1 MSSRYYHRTLYNFF
15 YIIIYILYTVQFLSK
30 LLSLA
35 IDLGIKYPK
44 LATLTV
50 SIVSYGLLLKWDIS

>member
-15 YIIIYILYTVQFLSK
+15 YIITYILYTVQFLSK

-35 IDLGIKYPK
+35 IDLGIKHPK